1 MCVLRT
7 KHKTPNA
14 GDISYLFCWHEQ
26 VDGIFLS
33 CVYTRREDVC
43 GRVIAAPFTWTSVS
57 AYALSDRRYIALLCS
72 YTLGALFLH
81 RCILFVFPL
90 SLYHSQRTSSPR
102 VCMSI
107 SVGNRIDAIF
117 LFCIET
123 HRSVLFVVTPSS
135 CCPYNVQSERLLQV
149 PACAFLGR
157 ASTRMPTVHS
167 SKFCFHIVAV
177 CLWSRRPC
185 HVYRERLPHISVCVC
200 TSWGKLDENADDIYF
215 SSVFIHIVAYYRSVL
230 FVVAL
235 SWYCSQPTSTPRVC
249 VFIFWAKQRLQRRSF
264 CMPFSLPTYA
274 RTVFHVS
281 LHNQVRGHAIFEVVL
296 TNRQPPAPHNFIHHP
311 REMTPTI
318 LSCTI

>member
-7 KHKTPNA
+7 KHRTPNA
-14 GDISYLFCWHEQ
+14 GGISYLFCWHEQ

-57 AYALSDRRYIALLCS
+57 ACALSDRRYIALLCS
-72 YTLGALFLH
+72 YTFSVLLLH
-81 RCILFVFPL
+81 RCVLFLSPL
-90 SLYHSQRTSSPR
+90 SLYHSQCTSTAR

-107 SVGNRIDAIF
+107 SVDNRIDGIF

-149 PACAFLGR
+149 SACAFLER

-185 HVYRERLPHISVCVC
+185 HVHRERLPHMSVCVC
-200 TSWGKLDENADDIYF
+200 TSWAKLDENADDIYF
-215 SSVFIHIVAYYRSVL
+215 SSVFIHTVGYHRSVL

-235 SWYCSQPTSTPRVC
+235 SR
-249 VFIFWAKQRLQRRSF
+249 
-264 CMPFSLPTYA
+264 
-274 RTVFHVS
+274 
-281 LHNQVRGHAIFEVVL
+281 
-296 TNRQPPAPHNFIHHP
+296 
-311 REMTPTI
+311 
-318 LSCTI
+318 